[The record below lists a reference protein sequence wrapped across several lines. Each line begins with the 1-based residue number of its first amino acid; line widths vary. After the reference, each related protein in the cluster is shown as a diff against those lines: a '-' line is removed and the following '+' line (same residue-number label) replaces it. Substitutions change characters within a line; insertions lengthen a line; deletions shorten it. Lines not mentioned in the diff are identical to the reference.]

1 MNKQQD
7 KNSDKTNIE
16 EDLVASSR
24 KHLVISEF
32 NLVINYAPYLGI
44 FVFPLKDNIFRN
56 SNKIGTASFSYDQA
70 STRMGFSGSSSP
82 SLRTSQEKCPTSLSR
97 ITFFT
102 HISIRKDNW
111 I

>member
-1 MNKQQD
+1 MNKHQD

-56 SNKIGTASFSYDQA
+56 SNQIGTVLFSYDQDFTKMA
-70 STRMGFSGSSSP
+70 YSGSS
-82 SLRTSQEKCPTSLSR
+82 
-97 ITFFT
+97 
-102 HISIRKDNW
+102 
-111 I
+111 

>member
-1 MNKQQD
+1 MNKHQD

-56 SNKIGTASFSYDQA
+56 SNQIGTVLFSYDQDFTKMA
-70 STRMGFSGSSSP
+70 FSD
-82 SLRTSQEKCPTSLSR
+82 LL
-97 ITFFT
+97 
-102 HISIRKDNW
+102 
-111 I
+111 

>member
-7 KNSDKTNIE
+7 TKSAQTNIE

-44 FVFPLKDNIFRN
+44 FVFPLKDNIFRKTN
-56 SNKIGTASFSYDQA
+56 QIGIVSSCYAQA
-70 STRMGFSGSSSP
+70 
-82 SLRTSQEKCPTSLSR
+82 
-97 ITFFT
+97 FT
-102 HISIRKDNW
+102 KTVFLDS
-111 I
+111 